1 KGGAVVQ
8 AGEAFD
14 ASPRNIDSRTTHT
27 ALPNGMQLTL
37 LPKQTRGNSVVAQIV
52 LRHGTEASLT
62 GKSTIADFTASMLSR
77 GTTALTRQQVK
88 DSLDK
93 LKAQVRIGGS
103 TNNVLVSI
111 ETLRENF
118 LPVLD
123 LVAQELRSPR
133 FDAAE

>member
-1 KGGAVVQ
+1 ASAYLKPSNRTVAAFIPTANPDRAEVPATPNITAMVADYKGGAVVQ

-62 GKSTIADFTASMLSR
+62 GKS
-77 GTTALTRQQVK
+77 
-88 DSLDK
+88 
-93 LKAQVRIGGS
+93 RI
-103 TNNVLVSI
+103 
-111 ETLRENF
+111 
-118 LPVLD
+118 
-123 LVAQELRSPR
+123 
-133 FDAAE
+133 